1 MTRRQRTCH
10 AEALGNIFHFEID
23 ILCFAFFLVWRAE
36 DETLQ
41 LARPQS
47 HRAQE
52 KIPRAGKPLT
62 PIKKYR
68 RRCILGSVG
77 IYYFFQARQFGED
90 IVGRVGIF

>member
-1 MTRRQRTCH
+1 MASEKSQEFRANSNDANLTRRQRTCH

-36 DETLQ
+36 DETFQ

-62 PIKKYR
+62 
-68 RRCILGSVG
+68 
-77 IYYFFQARQFGED
+77 QM
-90 IVGRVGIF
+90 